1 MLGSPAPLPR
11 RDTGR
16 SMSDPVLFGL
26 AVVAILA
33 TPGPTNTLLATSGA
47 AGGLRRSLPLVP
59 AELAGYLI
67 AIATIGFLVAPI
79 VSDIPALTTMLQ
91 LSVAAYLAF
100 LAARLWRRG
109 TAAFV
114 GRRIVAPSD
123 VFVTTLLNPKAL
135 IFATGVIPLHQPGST
150 GYVAAFCAAVVCI
163 SVAWIAVGA
172 AIGRGAQLGLASS
185 IVPRIGAAAI
195 CIFAAL
201 LMVKAL
207 D

>member
-1 MLGSPAPLPR
+1 
-11 RDTGR
+11 
-16 SMSDPVLFGL
+16 MSDPVLFAL

-67 AIATIGFLVAPI
+67 AIATIGFLVTPI
-79 VSDIPALTTMLQ
+79 VSNVPALTTVLQ
-91 LSVAAYLAF
+91 LSVAVNLAF
-100 LAARLWRRG
+100 LAAKLWRRG
-109 TAAFV
+109 TAEFV
-114 GRRIVAPSD
+114 GRRIVGPSD

-135 IFATGVIPLHQPGST
+135 IFATGVIPLHQPDSA

-163 SVAWIAVGA
+163 SVGWIGVGV
-172 AIGRGAQLGLASS
+172 AIGRGTHLGLASS

-195 CIFAAL
+195 GIFAAL
-201 LMVKAL
+201 LMVRAL
-207 D
+207 N